1 MPRNLRSSEATRL
14 QTRANTALL
23 DGPLKKRRQL
33 AEQHIAKVVCS
44 WAIVKP
50 GTQKFS
56 IPRNKLSDV
65 FDSMSSRVYTGYECR
80 QTRVK
85 GLVYDMLKKR
95 EEVFNDCLSDDE
107 EEVQVVDEVS
117 SLF

>member
-1 MPRNLRSSEATRL
+1 MSRLSLLSVALASLRWMR
-14 QTRANTALL
+14 
-23 DGPLKKRRQL
+23 
-33 AEQHIAKVVCS
+33 
-44 WAIVKP
+44 P
-50 GTQKFS
+50 GNS
-56 IPRNKLSDV
+56 NCNKLSDV